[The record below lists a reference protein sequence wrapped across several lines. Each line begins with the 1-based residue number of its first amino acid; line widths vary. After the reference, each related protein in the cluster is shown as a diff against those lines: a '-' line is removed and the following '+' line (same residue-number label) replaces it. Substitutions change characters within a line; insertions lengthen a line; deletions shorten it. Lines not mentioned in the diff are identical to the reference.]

1 MEQSNKNT
9 ISSLPPQVSVAS
21 PDGKSIIEPTSEK
34 TSCRIFCAPLII
46 YIIITLIYA
55 YAIYTLPAYDS
66 DGNSSTSE
74 KMKRVGLFLAISSL
88 GGLLFAFLCY
98 KCWNTAAWILIIL
111 VFLGFLSMI
120 YMLFVASMTLNIL
133 GGLFSGGTKTIE
145 IDIESP
151 SVPSPSLSSA
161 PAPAPSSGSY
171 N

>member
-9 ISSLPPQVSVAS
+9 MASSPLPASS
-21 PDGKSIIEPTSEK
+21 PDGKSIIESTNEK

-66 DGNSSTSE
+66 DGNPSIAE
-74 KMKRVGLFLAISSL
+74 KMKRVGIYLAIASL

-111 VFLGFLSMI
+111 VFLGFLGMI
-120 YMLFVASMTLNIL
+120 YTLFAASLALNIL
-133 GGLFSGGTKTIE
+133 GGIFSGGTKTIE
-145 IDIESP
+145 IDIEN
-151 SVPSPSLSSA
+151 PSPSPS
-161 PAPAPSSGSY
+161 PAPAPSPAPTSAPAP
-171 N
+171 